1 MKSLIQAMLFAVA
14 IAAPVASFA
23 QSARPLTRDEV
34 RADLVRVEKA
44 GYNPNDWMHYPENIQ
59 TAEARVAAQTSNSAY
74 GRDSS
79 GSSQTGQKSNTAVS
93 TYSPPVESVGH

>member
-1 MKSLIQAMLFAVA
+1 MKLLFKAMLIAVA

-23 QSARPLTRDEV
+23 QSAQPLTRDEV
-34 RADLVRVEKA
+34 RTDLVRVEKA

-59 TAEARVAAQTSNSAY
+59 AAEARVAAQTSNSAY
-74 GRDSS
+74 GQGSN
-79 GSSQTGQKSNTAVS
+79 GSSQTGRGGNVVVN